1 MYPDR
6 TQGRCKAVK
15 IYLDSYI
22 AAGFW
27 MHFLCLELVAVI
39 QYRRNRK
46 AYGKRMLAGAL
57 MGAVADAV
65 ILIGL
70 YRIFVNSMGIALLF
84 VLTEL
89 VLVVLI
95 AFGRRKLIGNTL
107 LLMGATMFLSG
118 FASAF
123 PVQNIGLFCM
133 AGSIL
138 LPLVNAGV
146 KELFHNKQTEVS
158 LRQSEI
164 SNGREQRRLTALMD
178 TGNRLRLYGTGIPVV
193 LVDEEYVKEWV
204 EEAKITAPQKYVVLP
219 YKGVGGRGLLQ
230 GVRVQCKI
238 FGDDQK
244 VLSGEVAAVAAEH
257 RLFSGCEYQMLL
269 QPEVLELPGQA
280 KEL

>member
-6 TQGRCKAVK
+6 TKGRCKAVK

-39 QYRRNRK
+39 RYRRNK
-46 AYGKRMLAGAL
+46 KIYGKRMFAGAL
-57 MGAVADAV
+57 TGAVADA
-65 ILIGL
+65 IFLIGL
-70 YRIFVNSMGIALLF
+70 YRILVKGVGITLLF
-84 VLTEL
+84 VFIEL
-89 VLVVLI
+89 VIVVLI
-95 AFGRRKLIGNTL
+95 AFGRRKIIGNTL
-107 LLMGATMFLSG
+107 LLIGTTMFLSG

-123 PVQNIGLFCM
+123 PVRNAGLICM

-138 LPLVNAGV
+138 IPLVNAGV
-146 KELFHNKQTEVS
+146 KELFHNKQTEES

-193 LVDEEYVKEWV
+193 LVDEKYVKEWV
-204 EEAKITAPQKYVVLP
+204 EEARIMTPQKYVILS

-238 FGDDQK
+238 FGDNQK

-257 RLFSGCEYQMLL
+257 RLFLGCEYQMLL